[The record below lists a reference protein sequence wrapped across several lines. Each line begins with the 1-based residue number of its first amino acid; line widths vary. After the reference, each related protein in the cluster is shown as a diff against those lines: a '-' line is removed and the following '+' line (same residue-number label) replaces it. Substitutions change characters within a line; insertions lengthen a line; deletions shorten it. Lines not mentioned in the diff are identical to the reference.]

1 LFLVQQEAIFLGGD
15 GRYAPWLALSGWDL
29 EFEKIKIKFE
39 NDAAFDWALNKP
51 TTSRSI

>member
-1 LFLVQQEAIFLGGD
+1 MD
-15 GRYAPWLALSGWDL
+15 APWLALSGWDL

-51 TTSRSI
+51 TASRSI